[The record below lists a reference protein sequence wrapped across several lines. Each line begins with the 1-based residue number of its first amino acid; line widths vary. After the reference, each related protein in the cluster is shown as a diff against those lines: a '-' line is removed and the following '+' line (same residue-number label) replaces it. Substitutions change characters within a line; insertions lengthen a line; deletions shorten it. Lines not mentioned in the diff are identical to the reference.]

1 MVDIPTNK
9 NIIKNKKVNTQMQTE
24 TGSRLTPTS
33 NFTMPVTEGASAIKI
48 VDNVSQ
54 LANKLADKQAI
65 NIAYDKGL
73 KAQKQAGTDYV
84 AKQGTAFT
92 LTGEAFQKGANL
104 AFTNSKQLELSKELK
119 QIATDNP
126 LDVEKY
132 NTLAE
137 EYKTKWSEDL
147 PSNLQGLLT

>member
-65 NIAYDKGL
+65 NIVNNSVVSNTEITCSLL
-73 KAQKQAGTDYV
+73 K
-84 AKQGTAFT
+84 
-92 LTGEAFQKGANL
+92 LNNIIH
-104 AFTNSKQLELSKELK
+104 NSELN
-119 QIATDNP
+119 IDNDCINKKVR
-126 LDVEKY
+126 L
-132 NTLAE
+132 
-137 EYKTKWSEDL
+137 
-147 PSNLQGLLT
+147 G